1 MSTANIS
8 YGFLRPESDRFTE
21 VSLTVECGSEVT
33 TVSCDA
39 EKRNAADLESWG
51 RGNDLSLNAEL
62 NADLPSVIEDCDL
75 PLEGARLGTLLRW
88 NCPTTSIRGYGSTIQ
103 VYDGVNQPT
112 VRIPGEQVAGTV
124 SVELDVVLLENP
136 VEDSASVA
144 PVRPGSVLWSCEI
157 RLHLEGIG
165 ASVHTTSQN
174 FVDLHDP
181 DPGAM
186 WRIQLESDP
195 ELHVTRAV
203 RLTLNTAN
211 KVTKTALDNI
221 NSGNALKRE
230 TQMWQRFLDIDL
242 RTHLVWS
249 ALGLSQEYR
258 LAEYENDEESYG
270 QMLHGILSAYFPDK
284 DPRLLLQQAAVD
296 PGMITARVQNNYG
309 DEG

>member
-1 MSTANIS
+1 
-8 YGFLRPESDRFTE
+8 
-21 VSLTVECGSEVT
+21 
-33 TVSCDA
+33 
-39 EKRNAADLESWG
+39 
-51 RGNDLSLNAEL
+51 
-62 NADLPSVIEDCDL
+62 
-75 PLEGARLGTLLRW
+75 
-88 NCPTTSIRGYGSTIQ
+88 
-103 VYDGVNQPT
+103 
-112 VRIPGEQVAGTV
+112 
-124 SVELDVVLLENP
+124 
-136 VEDSASVA
+136 
-144 PVRPGSVLWSCEI
+144 
-157 RLHLEGIG
+157 
-165 ASVHTTSQN
+165 
-174 FVDLHDP
+174 
-181 DPGAM
+181 M